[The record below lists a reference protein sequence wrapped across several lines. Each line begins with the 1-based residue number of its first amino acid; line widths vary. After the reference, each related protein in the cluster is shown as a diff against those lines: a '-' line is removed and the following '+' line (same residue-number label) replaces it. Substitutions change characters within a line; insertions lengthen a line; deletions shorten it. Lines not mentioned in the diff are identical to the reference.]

1 MAMIVRTSSDYWE
14 LAGMDD
20 RASFELE
27 VLGMVADDYE
37 APHTISSD
45 LARELGRPVAE
56 GDVRTALL
64 ALVEQGLVQ
73 AYVYEPSSRRYR
85 SIPAADARSTKE
97 VWFMVNAS
105 GLRKLE
111 HHAS

>member
-1 MAMIVRTSSDYWE
+1 
-14 LAGMDD
+14 MDD
-20 RASFELE
+20 RAAFELE

-56 GDVRTALL
+56 DDVRSALL
-64 ALVEQGLVQ
+64 ALVEQGFVQ
-73 AYVYEPSSRRYR
+73 AYAYEPSTRQYR
-85 SIPAADARSTKE
+85 PISAAEAQNTKE
-97 VWFMVNAS
+97 TWFMANVT
-105 GLRKLE
+105 GVRKLE